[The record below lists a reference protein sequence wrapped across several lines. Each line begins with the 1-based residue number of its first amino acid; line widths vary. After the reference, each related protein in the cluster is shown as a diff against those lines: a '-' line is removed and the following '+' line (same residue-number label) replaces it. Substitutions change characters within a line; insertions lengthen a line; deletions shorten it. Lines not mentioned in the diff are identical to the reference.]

1 MTDIAS
7 LVISL
12 ICDPFDDDRLNALSF
27 FNSIIFDNDVGCFV
41 GRDNNDGEEGVVDD
55 ITLPFL
61 ISVRNVDRAL
71 PIFLA
76 VIELQIS
83 YCMNS
88 SCYIA
93 IFIDMYVEGR
103 GGQ

>member
-27 FNSIIFDNDVGCFV
+27 FDSIIFDNDVDCFV
-41 GRDNNDGEEGVVDD
+41 GRDNDEEGGVDN
-55 ITLPFL
+55 TALPCIL
-61 ISVRNVDRAL
+61 RNVARAL

-88 SCYIA
+88 SCCIA
-93 IFIDMYVEGR
+93 IYV
-103 GGQ
+103 

>member
-27 FNSIIFDNDVGCFV
+27 FDSIIFDNDVDCFD
-41 GRDNNDGEEGVVDD
+41 GRDNDDEGGVDD
-55 ITLPFL
+55 ITAL
-61 ISVRNVDRAL
+61 VRNVDRAL

-93 IFIDMYVEGR
+93 ICI
-103 GGQ
+103 